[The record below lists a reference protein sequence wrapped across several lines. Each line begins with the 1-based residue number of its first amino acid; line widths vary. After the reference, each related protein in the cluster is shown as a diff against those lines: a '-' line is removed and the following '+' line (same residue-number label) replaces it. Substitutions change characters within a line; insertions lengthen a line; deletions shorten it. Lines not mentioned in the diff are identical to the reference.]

1 MFKLPENLESK
12 YAFISMASKRAE
24 QLQGGALPKVAEG
37 SKKVTVIAQR
47 EVAEGIIGPYDPEAE
62 AAEAE
67 GDEVDD
73 SEE

>member
-62 AAEAE
+62 AEGEA
-67 GDEVDD
+67 VDD